1 MSNLYRAE
9 AAAALQQL
17 EVVRSRLEMM
27 LRAAHDHIDQLS
39 RENAHL
45 REENA
50 RLRRTSRSGA
60 PADGHHPS
68 GEYPVRFDEDDDP
81 SRRMG

>member
-1 MSNLYRAE
+1 MSSIYRAE
-9 AAAALQQL
+9 AAAALLQL

-27 LRAAHDHIDQLS
+27 LRAAHDHIDALG

-50 RLRRTSRSGA
+50 RLHRFQGGVS
-60 PADGHHPS
+60 PS
-68 GEYPVRFDEDDDP
+68 GEYPRHEAEEIDVPIDVPEA
-81 SRRMG
+81 G